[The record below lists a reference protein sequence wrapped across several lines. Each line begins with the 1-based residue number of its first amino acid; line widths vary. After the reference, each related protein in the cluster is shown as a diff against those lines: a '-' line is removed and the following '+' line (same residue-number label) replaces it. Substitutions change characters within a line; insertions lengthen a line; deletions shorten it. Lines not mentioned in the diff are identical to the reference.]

1 MYAGRPAGGYGEIA
15 GGTLRA
21 TGDVHAAGIGG
32 GAEANG
38 GTVAVHGGTV
48 YAKGGYYA
56 AGIGGGFRGSG
67 GTVTVHGGT
76 VYAEGGEH
84 AAGIGGGDRGAGG
97 DVAIYG
103 GTVAAVGG
111 QGARLG
117 IGGGHGG
124 NQNGEL
130 DLGTGVSMWVK
141 SSLDGGDWSTLQD
154 DVRKPVMSTGDV
166 SASVKATFD
175 ANGHGSTPQ
184 AQTVPFLGK
193 FTRPNPEPSVEGYV
207 FAGWHADEGCTIPFD
222 FDARAFCDVHVWAKW
237 EQKQIQVIP
246 VPEAKAGLVYN
257 GEPQAG
263 VAAGAGYSVEGGSAT
278 NAGSYTA
285 TLTADS
291 GHVFEGGDATATV
304 DWSIAKADIA
314 VPKAKSGLV
323 YNGKPQ
329 AGVAAGA
336 GYSAKGNSATD
347 AGSHT
352 ATLTADSNHV
362 FEGGKA
368 TATVAWSIAKA
379 ANTLAAKAK
388 TKKAVPVKAGKSL
401 KAGKLLKVSG
411 AKGKVTYKKA
421 SGSKKITVDKK
432 TGKVTV
438 AKGCKA
444 GAYALKVKVRAAGD
458 ANYKASAWKTVK
470 VKVLVK

>member
-1 MYAGRPAGGYGEIA
+1 M
-15 GGTLRA
+15 
-21 TGDVHAAGIGG
+21 
-32 GAEANG
+32 
-38 GTVAVHGGTV
+38 
-48 YAKGGYYA
+48 
-56 AGIGGGFRGSG
+56 
-67 GTVTVHGGT
+67 
-76 VYAEGGEH
+76 
-84 AAGIGGGDRGAGG
+84 
-97 DVAIYG
+97 
-103 GTVAAVGG
+103 
-111 QGARLG
+111 RLG

-141 SSLDGGDWSTLQD
+141 SSLDGGDWSTWQD

-263 VAAGAGYSVEGGSAT
+263 VAAGEGYSVEGGSAT

-291 GHVFEGGDATATV
+291 
-304 DWSIAKADIA
+304 
-314 VPKAKSGLV
+314 
-323 YNGKPQ
+323 
-329 AGVAAGA
+329 
-336 GYSAKGNSATD
+336 
-347 AGSHT
+347 
-352 ATLTADSNHV
+352 NHV

-368 TATVAWSIAKA
+368 TAAVKWSIAKA
-379 ANTLAAKAK
+379 ANTLTAKAV
-388 TKKAVPVKAGKSL
+388 TKKAVPVKAGKGL
-401 KAGKLLKVSG
+401 AAKKLLKVSKSKG
-411 AKGKVTYKKA
+411 AVTYKKA
-421 SGSKKITVDKK
+421 KGSKKITIDKK

-438 AKGCKA
+438 AKGAKK
-444 GAYALKVKVRAAGD
+444 GTYTLKVKVKAAGN
-458 ANYKASAWKTVK
+458 ANYRASAWKTVK
-470 VKVLVK
+470 VKVKVE